1 MIRQRLRLRRRRLTF
16 LGRALLVLLALALV
30 WYGAM
35 VVLLALK
42 VSPDTVESLSGYR
55 SAYDALAGLEPDDIT
70 GTVRLIAGLSGLI
83 ALLVFGG
90 LALAQFPRPYLAR
103 SPVRLTRDERGTVE
117 LAPRAIERVAE
128 VAALEEG
135 TVTDTRARLADEE
148 VTLELTI
155 ERARAIP
162 VVLHR
167 TQERAGAG
175 LARHGLPVSTV
186 NVTLARFQ
194 PTTRKELR

>member
-1 MIRQRLRLRRRRLTF
+1 VIRQRLRLRRLRLAF
-16 LGRALLVLLALALV
+16 LGRALLVLVALGLV

-83 ALLVFGG
+83 VLLVFG
-90 LALAQFPRPYLAR
+90 ALAIAEFPRPYLAR
-103 SPVRLTRDERGTVE
+103 SPVRLTQDERGTVE

-128 VAALEEG
+128 VAASEEG
-135 TVTDTRARLADEE
+135 AVADTRARLADEE
-148 VTLELTI
+148 VTLELTV
-155 ERARAIP
+155 ERARDIP
-162 VVLHR
+162 DALR
-167 TQERAGAG
+167 RAQERAGAG

-186 NVTLARFQ
+186 NVTLARFH